1 MTNYTKDHKHFAT
14 IQPVLKFAHPSPAL
28 SDGHIRANMSVLD
41 FFNKEMLIGAGT
53 AVAGGSVGILAFFKA
68 WSNFRTTTANDGAGV
83 AQIER
88 LEKEIERKDGQLA
101 RLEEKLGV
109 KDETINTLWREKSQ
123 LESKL
128 TIIESNLNFLKEQN
142 EMLVEQVKA
151 LSAQVREMSA
161 PK

>member
-1 MTNYTKDHKHFAT
+1 MRAFNKDHNHSVT
-14 IQPVLKFAHPSPAL
+14 ILPVLKFAHPNPAL
-28 SDGHIRANMSVLD
+28 SDGHTRANMSTIE
-41 FFNKEMLIGAGT
+41 FFNRDMLIGVGT
-53 AVAGGSVGILAFFKA
+53 AVAGSSVGILAFFRA
-68 WSNFRTTTANDGAGV
+68 WSNFRTTTANDSAGV

-88 LEKEIERKDGQLA
+88 LEKEIERKDGQLT

-128 TIIESNLNFLKEQN
+128 SIIENNLEFLKEQN
-142 EMLVEQVKA
+142 VMLVEQVKN
-151 LSAQVREMSA
+151 LSAQVRELSN